1 MYKFFIAIASI
12 FGGLSVIAGA
22 FGSHALKGQI
32 SQPLLETFTTGT
44 RYEMY
49 HALALLFIG
58 LFIKGSETPQPWMVA
73 AGCAF
78 MIGILLFSGSLYALT
93 LTGMG
98 TLGIITPF
106 GGLALILGWG
116 CLAMATLKT

>member
-1 MYKFFIAIASI
+1 MSKFLIAIASI
-12 FGGLSVIAGA
+12 LGGFSVIAGA

-58 LFIKGSETPQPWMVA
+58 LFIKSSETPQPWMVA

-78 MIGILLFSGSLYALT
+78 VIGVLLFSGSLYALT

-106 GGLALILGWG
+106 GGLALIVGWG
-116 CLAMATLKT
+116 CLAIAALKS